1 MSLQCSKWRGY
12 ERWGH
17 PSSLRLC
24 QSLIVRLT
32 DNKALC
38 KHPYRAEPA
47 TSWKWQM
54 LQTYLD
60 LQHIHRRHN
69 WPAETGLD
77 LKPALCKNEKWAKLQ
92 IKVLL
97 IQSMII
103 HCSAR
108 AYKLIRIE
116 PWWGTGSLAGSF
128 SCVCMCVR
136 GSKLSRWP
144 DSLSSCQPEDCSWCS
159 PLNRH
164 SCHANYLFQPY

>member
-1 MSLQCSKWRGY
+1 MCTGAQNEVQRQESIPREEVEENCGPVMSLQCTKLRGY

-32 DNKALC
+32 NNETLW

-47 TSWKWQM
+47 TSWRWQRLKTSLN
-54 LQTYLD
+54 LQCT
-60 LQHIHRRHN
+60 HRLHN

-77 LKPALCKNEKWAKLQ
+77 LKPALCKNEKWVKLQ

-103 HCSAR
+103 LCSAR
-108 AYKLIRIE
+108 NYKLIRIE
-116 PWWGTGSLAGSF
+116 PWWGTGSLAGRL
-128 SCVCMCVR
+128 SCVCVCVCVCVCTR
-136 GSKLSRWP
+136 K
-144 DSLSSCQPEDCSWCS
+144 
-159 PLNRH
+159 
-164 SCHANYLFQPY
+164 